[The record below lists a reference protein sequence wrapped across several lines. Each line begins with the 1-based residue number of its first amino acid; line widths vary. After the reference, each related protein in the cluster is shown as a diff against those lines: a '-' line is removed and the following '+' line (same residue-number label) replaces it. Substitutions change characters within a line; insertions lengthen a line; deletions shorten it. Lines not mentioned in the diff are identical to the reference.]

1 MGIEI
6 TSDGLRVLSTDDLLR
21 QHRLEFGTH
30 ELLVEELDRVTSRA
44 TASNL
49 RLIRIQ
55 DEIRRR
61 LLASGKKAV
70 RDYQASY
77 ILDNGHLLVIAQSEP
92 SDIDVALRG
101 EETDPDLE
109 LAVSATSVG
118 DDDSAI
124 DF

>member
-77 ILDNGHLLVIAQSEP
+77 ILDNGHLRRRRRLGHRLLI
-92 SDIDVALRG
+92 SDSPPRRLR
-101 EETDPDLE
+101 
-109 LAVSATSVG
+109 ASR
-118 DDDSAI
+118 
-124 DF
+124 